1 MNGLVKG
8 IAILG
13 LTAAMTLAAGAQERK
28 VQFAALAGLF
38 AGSEEDVGFAPALG
52 IRVDLKL
59 VKSFWLSPE
68 IDLLGGE
75 SSGLTNW
82 SCTVNY
88 RFGKGFAGLGPA
100 ALGAYEAPLM
110 LKVQAGAKIRHWLLA
125 VSFQAGGDLVFAGM
139 TLGYIF

>member
-1 MNGLVKG
+1 MKSLVKG
-8 IAILG
+8 IVILG

-28 VQFAALAGLF
+28 VQFAALAGFF

-52 IRVDLKL
+52 IRVDFKL

-68 IDLLGGE
+68 IAVLGGE
-75 SSGLTNW
+75 SSGLTNL

-100 ALGAYEAPLM
+100 VLGAYESPLM
-110 LKVQAGAKIRHWLLA
+110 LKVQAGAKSRHWLLA
-125 VSFQAGGDLVFAGM
+125 GSFQAGGDMAFAGV